1 MEMMEMKKCNEQQM
15 MEMMEMM
22 INYLLKRKLGRR
34 TTVDIKYNWQL
45 NPLGFNLEMQQEQ
58 RRT

>member
-22 INYLLKRKLGRR
+22 ISHLLKRKLGRR
-34 TTVDIKYNWQL
+34 TTVDIKYN
-45 NPLGFNLEMQQEQ
+45 
-58 RRT
+58 

>member
-1 MEMMEMKKCNEQQM
+1 
-15 MEMMEMM
+15 M